1 MLKKRAGGSD
11 SGRSGKRR
19 MTGVQKGLI
28 LLALSILVL
37 TGTVVAVY
45 KSFVQPVEIKQPAT
59 IPVTVPADPETEE
72 EIEYFVPPTIIRT
85 ETKVDE
91 ETGEETS
98 VEVEVPASHK
108 EGFYNILI
116 VGTDEEGSRTDTI
129 MIARMDVKSHTV
141 ALLSIPR
148 DTLITGNYSVPKINS
163 VYGAAGKGERGI
175 QALKSKLAQLLGF
188 EVDGYAIV
196 NLDAF
201 IELVDLVE
209 GVEFDVPMNMDYDD
223 PTQNLH
229 IHLQA
234 GVQHLNGEQAMGLV
248 RFRKGYASQDIMRTQ
263 VQQQF
268 LQALAKKCLSVVN
281 LSKVDDMAQI
291 FLENVSTDMTLG
303 NLVYFGQELL
313 KCDFDNMYTH
323 TLQGEA
329 VMVNDASCYALY
341 LYKTLSVVNDYF
353 NPYDVQITA
362 ANVSIRTPEQV
373 RAEQALLEQEQ
384 EEEEQ
389 PNPEE
394 TLPEEDPEEEFDPE
408 DWLWEEE
415 PSEDLFP
422 EEEPSEDL
430 FPEESPSEDPFPED
444 DPLEEP
450 FPEEEQP
457 DPELPTDD
465 WVEETPPAEE
475 DLVI

>member
-1 MLKKRAGGSD
+1 MLKKRAGESD
-11 SGRSGKRR
+11 SGRTGKHR

-28 LLALSILVL
+28 LLALSIMVL

-59 IPVTVPADPETEE
+59 VPVTVPADSQTEE
-72 EIEYFVPPTIIRT
+72 ETESFVPPTIIKT

-108 EGFYNILI
+108 EGFYNVLV

-129 MIARMDVKSHTV
+129 MIARMDVKSHSV

-163 VYGAAGKGERGI
+163 VYAAAGRGEQGI
-175 QALKSKLAQLLGF
+175 QALKNKLAQLLGF

-229 IHLQA
+229 IHLKA
-234 GVQHLNGEQAMGLV
+234 GLQHLNGEQAMGLV

-268 LQALAKKCLSVVN
+268 LRELAKKCLSVVN
-281 LSKVDDMAQI
+281 LSKIDDMAQI
-291 FLENVSTDMTLG
+291 FLENVATDMTLG

-373 RAEQALLEQEQ
+373 RAEQALLEQEK

-389 PNPEE
+389 PEPEE
-394 TLPEEDPEEEFDPE
+394 PLPEEGFEEEFDPE
-408 DWLWEEE
+408 SWFPEDLFPEED
-415 PSEDLFP
+415 PSEDWIP
-422 EEEPSEDL
+422 EEEPSEDG
-430 FPEESPSEDPFPED
+430 FPED
-444 DPLEEP
+444 EPYEEP
-450 FPEEEQP
+450 FPEEEQSEP
-457 DPELPTDD
+457 DLPTDE
-465 WVEETPPAEE
+465 WVEDTPTEEE
-475 DLVI
+475 DPFI